1 MRYGLDMA
9 SAGAAGD
16 AHTMGELAH
25 IAEESGWDGIF
36 LEDYIIWQSQPDVP
50 TYDPWVTLAAMVTPI
65 ARRRPWKLAQE
76 LVTLDHLSGGR
87 VILGV
92 GLGDTGESIGAD
104 LSFAHFDETL
114 DPKQRARKLDEGLEI
129 ITRVW
134 RGEPFSFDGE
144 FYKIRDVQMLP
155 KPIQQPRIPIWVG
168 GGYPNR
174 GPVARAL
181 RWDGSCMYKQQGH
194 WMQPEDV
201 RALRERVNVK
211 RGTADGYEITVGGA
225 PRWED
230 ENEQRAY
237 LESVAAEGDYLA
249 LWPCPGGHVAGYSYL
264 DPRRSCRAGDWS
276 FRGTRNCLSRL
287 FSSGRSRSVG

>member
-1 MRYGLDMA
+1 MVKYGLDMA

-36 LEDYIIWQSQPDVP
+36 LEDYIIWQSHPDVP
-50 TYDPWVTLAAMVTPI
+50 TYDPWITLATMAMRTQRIRLGTMVTPI

-76 LVTLDHLSGGR
+76 LVTLDHLSNGR
-87 VILGV
+87 MILGV
-92 GLGDTGESIGAD
+92 GLGDTGESIGTD
-104 LSFAHFDETL
+104 SSFAHFGEML
-114 DPKQRARKLDEGLEI
+114 DPKKRARLLDEGIEI
-129 ITRVW
+129 ITLVW

-144 FYKIRDVQMLP
+144 FYKIHDVQILP
-155 KPIQQPRIPIWVG
+155 KPVQQPRIPIWVG

-181 RWDGSCMYKQQGH
+181 RWDGSCLYKQQGH

-201 RALRERVNVK
+201 RALRERVIAW
-211 RGTADGYEITVGGA
+211 RGTAAGYDITVGGS

-230 ENEQRAY
+230 DHKQRAY
-237 LESVAAEGDYLA
+237 LESVAAEGVTWWHEY
-249 LWPCPGGHVAGYSYL
+249 VAP
-264 DPRRSCRAGDWS
+264 DVGD
-276 FRGTRNCLSRL
+276 FDLQRKMIEQGPLRID
-287 FSSGRSRSVG
+287 